1 MSIIS
6 ILILMAFW
14 GGIAL
19 LALKKPAG
27 ILERAKLYAGRKALS
42 ARERRRSLEVS
53 GAIARFKSSRKKEQ
67 LDQELSEALSYIRNL
82 VILGR
87 GENMSGELL
96 MEELSD
102 VTRHLSPVFL
112 DMARS
117 LHVNDKER
125 ASLALYKAMGDST
138 SRDVGAFLARWE
150 DIPPKELASSVEA
163 YRSALREKRETAQ
176 RRRDEVISDL
186 VYFPVIANS
195 MAVLL
200 NFIYVAYFLEQKE
213 ALQILF

>member
-6 ILILMAFW
+6 ILILLALW
-14 GGIAL
+14 GGVAVLTIKQPEDL
-19 LALKKPAG
+19 
-27 ILERAKLYAGRKALS
+27 LERAKLYAGKKSRFGKQ
-42 ARERRRSLEVS
+42 S
-53 GAIARFKSSRKKEQ
+53 GASGLLAKLKSSRKREQ
-67 LDQELSEALSYIRNL
+67 MEQELSEALSYIRNL

-87 GENMSGELL
+87 GESMSGELL
-96 MEELSD
+96 MEELAD
-102 VTRHLSPVFL
+102 VTKHLSPVFL

-125 ASLALYKAMGDST
+125 AAQALYKAMGDSS
-138 SRDVGAFLARWE
+138 SRDIGAFLARWE

-163 YRSALREKRETAQ
+163 YRSALRDKRETAL
-176 RRRDEVISDL
+176 RRRDEIVSDL

>member
-1 MSIIS
+1 M
-6 ILILMAFW
+6 
-14 GGIAL
+14 
-19 LALKKPAG
+19 
-27 ILERAKLYAGRKALS
+27 
-42 ARERRRSLEVS
+42 
-53 GAIARFKSSRKKEQ
+53 
-67 LDQELSEALSYIRNL
+67 SYIRNL

-87 GENMSGELL
+87 GESMSGELL

-102 VTRHLSPVFL
+102 VTKQLSPVFL

-163 YRSALREKRETAQ
+163 YRSALREKRETAL

-213 ALQILF
+213 ALSILF

>member
-1 MSIIS
+1 MSIMS
-6 ILILMAFW
+6 ILIFLILCV
-14 GGIAL
+14 GIGL
-19 LALKKPAG
+19 LTIEKPEKL
-27 ILERAKLYAGRKALS
+27 IDRARLYAGKKWRSRNFSKASGLI
-42 ARERRRSLEVS
+42 ASL
-53 GAIARFKSSRKKEQ
+53 KSSRKKEQ
-67 LDQELSEALSYIRNL
+67 MEQELSEALSYIRNL

-87 GENMSGELL
+87 GSSMSGELL

-102 VTRHLSPVFL
+102 VTKALSPVFL
-112 DMARS
+112 DMATS

-125 ASLALYKAMGDST
+125 AASALYKAMGDSA
-138 SRDVGAFLARWE
+138 SRDIGAFLSRWE
-150 DIPPKELASSVEA
+150 DIPPAELASSVEA
-163 YRSALREKRETAQ
+163 YRSALREKRETAL

-213 ALQILF
+213 ALSVLF